1 MYLKEFREKLNFTQ
15 RELSDILEIAQT
27 AIARYEND
35 KVKPT
40 STVIF
45 KYIHKLNANP
55 NFLFLGIEPHI
66 LNDLPKLNNDMINLL
81 NELTIVIS
89 EEELKEK
96 LNKILLEKIIER
108 FQNTSSSILIKF
120 LTVIGIQGPYRPLL
134 FMYYLLQIIE
144 NKIKKENPII
154 DNYIE
159 FLCSIIKDFPT
170 KRIFFNQPLFTKQ
183 IKREFIQVVEY
194 KLTEDDCKMII
205 DNYKSALELIEEK
218 MSSTMLF
225 THKNKFK

>member
-81 NELTIVIS
+81 NEL
-89 EEELKEK
+89 
-96 LNKILLEKIIER
+96 
-108 FQNTSSSILIKF
+108 
-120 LTVIGIQGPYRPLL
+120 
-134 FMYYLLQIIE
+134 
-144 NKIKKENPII
+144 
-154 DNYIE
+154 
-159 FLCSIIKDFPT
+159 
-170 KRIFFNQPLFTKQ
+170 
-183 IKREFIQVVEY
+183 
-194 KLTEDDCKMII
+194 
-205 DNYKSALELIEEK
+205 
-218 MSSTMLF
+218 
-225 THKNKFK
+225 

>member
-1 MYLKEFREKLNFTQ
+1 MEKVTLRNMF
-15 RELSDILEIAQT
+15 ELSTLSELGEDDIELLMSEIG
-27 AIARYEND
+27 D
-35 KVKPT
+35 KVDN
-40 STVIF
+40 
-45 KYIHKLNANP
+45 YILVND
-55 NFLFLGIEPHI
+55 NFER
-66 LNDLPKLNNDMINLL
+66 
-81 NELTIVIS
+81 E
-89 EEELKEK
+89 
-96 LNKILLEKIIER
+96 IER
-108 FQNTSSSILIKF
+108 LKSIKK
-120 LTVIGIQGPYRPLL
+120 
-134 FMYYLLQIIE
+134 IIE